1 MRKIFNK
8 LLNIA
13 IFGMVIFA
21 LDKVPDRLDRMG
33 QTTSRLGQQ
42 IGYTAPMAGIPSG
55 VPDDIEW

>member
-13 IFGMVIFA
+13 IFGLAIFA
-21 LDKVPDRLDRMG
+21 LDKVPERLDRMTHTA
-33 QTTSRLGQQ
+33 QNLAQNLGYS
-42 IGYTAPMAGIPSG
+42 GPMAGIPSG

>member
-13 IFGMVIFA
+13 LFGTVLFA

-33 QTTSRLGQQ
+33 QTTSRLMQQ
-42 IGYTAPMAGIPSG
+42 VGYTAPMAGSPSG